1 MKSTLFLAAALALTL
16 TLSACGTK
24 YESWGWSDNNCSG
37 NGGIYTESYCSGYTD
52 GP

>member
-24 YESWGWSDNNCSG
+24 YESWGWADNNCSG
-37 NGGIYTESYCSGYTD
+37 NGGIHDASFCEGYVA
-52 GP
+52 GQ